1 MELVRELWA
10 DPMVQFIV
18 HTILAGLILGVL
30 AALKRGDFS
39 FALLGD
45 WMRNK
50 ELYLLLP

>member
-1 MELVRELWA
+1 MELVRELWV
-10 DPMVQFIV
+10 DPLLQFIL
-18 HTILAGLILGVL
+18 HAILAGLVLGVL

-45 WMRNK
+45 WLKDK